1 MGLLTQA
8 IGENNLACLHV
19 LSSAIIRHLGK
30 RVNEFCIKIPQ
41 EDLGMRGKNLWIT
54 KHAKH
59 ATRKAAKGN
68 QAPFRGFRDGAS
80 LTRCKASNY
89 RRAIISRLSRSKVL
103 QLPAKR
109 AMQ

>member
-68 QAPFRGFRDGAS
+68 QAPFRGFRSFRWFRDPNALRFYNS
-80 LTRCKASNY
+80 PANARCGNA
-89 RRAIISRLSRSKVL
+89 
-103 QLPAKR
+103 
-109 AMQ
+109 